1 MNLNLMKFNL
11 NCVVY
16 LTCMTSLFAQTRYD
30 INLISEGRLRECIV
44 VKPSTSP
51 PIGGYPIVF
60 MLHGT
65 SQDGELFYDN
75 SGWKELG
82 EQENFIT
89 VFPNSLRWCYMDDG
103 VETHGLRWV
112 NGQVTDVPCSGTPQ
126 NYISDVHFLKLLA
139 KKIADTFPVNSA
151 MIFAS
156 GFSNGSGMIHKLAI
170 EAGDVFAACAGS
182 GSFLPVGDS
191 ARPIHRIPV
200 WAMMG
205 TRDDKSIRPP
215 FTEIPFGDDSV
226 LVYFNRPLQRMIDC
240 QGVTQNFTKF
250 ETAITHT
257 YDFKEN
263 ISGDTG
269 QLYRFTLVKD
279 MFHVYPNGMNFRLEA
294 AKLFWEFFKNSVT
307 VNTEHP
313 RNISNEILAIPNPS
327 NDIIELSIPANDKSY
342 QWSLFDAYGRLR
354 MNGNQIS
361 GERVQCRKSDLGT
374 GMYIFQVRLGDK
386 VISQKIIFQ

>member
-1 MNLNLMKFNL
+1 MKFNL
-11 NCVVY
+11 SCVVY

-89 VFPNSLRWCYMDDG
+89 VYPTSLRWCYMDDG

-139 KKIADTFPVNSA
+139 KKIADTFPVNPA

-170 EAGDVFAACAGS
+170 DAGDVFAACAGS
-182 GSFLPVGDS
+182 GSFLSAGDS
-191 ARPIHRIPV
+191 AKPVHRIPV
-200 WAMMG
+200 WAMLG
-205 TRDDKSIRPP
+205 TNDDRFIRPP
-215 FTEIPFGDDSV
+215 YTEIPFGADSV
-226 LVYFNRPLQRMIDC
+226 LAYLYNPLQRMVDC

-257 YDFKEN
+257 YEFKEN
-263 ISGDTG
+263 NSADTG

-327 NDIIELSIPANDKSY
+327 NDLIELSIPANDKSY
-342 QWSLFDAYGRLR
+342 QWSVFDAYGRLR